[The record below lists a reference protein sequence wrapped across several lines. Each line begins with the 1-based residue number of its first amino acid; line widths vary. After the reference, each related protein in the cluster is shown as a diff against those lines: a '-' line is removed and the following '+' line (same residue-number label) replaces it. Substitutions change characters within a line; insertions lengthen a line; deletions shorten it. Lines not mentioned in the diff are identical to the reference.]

1 MLSQIQ
7 NSFGSG
13 CKNRP
18 NSIGSSRKTRPNSIE
33 SSCQTR
39 PNNIW
44 YDGQEVQKLLDLT
57 R

>member
-13 CKNRP
+13 CKDGP
-18 NSIGSSRKTRPNSIE
+18 NNIGSSGKTKPNNIE
-33 SSCQTR
+33 SGCQTR

-44 YDGQEVQKLLDLT
+44 YDSQEVQKLLDLA

>member
-7 NSFGSG
+7 NSFRSG
-13 CKNRP
+13 CKNRS
-18 NSIGSSRKTRPNSIE
+18 NSIGSSGKTRPNSIE

-44 YDGQEVQKLLDLT
+44 YDSQEVQKLLDLA